1 MANPSTFNQ
10 RMQAPDASEGLD
22 AGMRYAADLC
32 SGKQP
37 APKQYGEANDCDSA
51 FLADRGY
58 FSGTPS

>member
-1 MANPSTFNQ
+1 MP
-10 RMQAPDASEGLD
+10 APDASEGLD
-22 AGMRYAADLC
+22 AGMRYAAGAC